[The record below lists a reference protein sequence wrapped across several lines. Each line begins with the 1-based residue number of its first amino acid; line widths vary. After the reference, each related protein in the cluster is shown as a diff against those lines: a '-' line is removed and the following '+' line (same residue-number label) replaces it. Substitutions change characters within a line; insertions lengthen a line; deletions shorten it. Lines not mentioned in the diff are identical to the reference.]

1 MEALRIT
8 GMEKSF
14 GTNRVLKGVSLTVN
28 TGEVLAVLGPSGSGK
43 STLLRCCTFLE
54 QMDSGEICYF
64 GKQALKKEPALRFLL
79 WMSASSGAILGWFSK
94 TLTCFH
100 IGACCEISLMP
111 R

>member
-14 GTNRVLKGVSLTVN
+14 GTNQVLKGVSLTVN
-28 TGEVLAVLGPSGSGK
+28 TGEVLAILGPSGSGK

-64 GKQALKKEPALRFLL
+64 GKQALKKEDGVKVSTGDEREFRRDFGLV
-79 WMSASSGAILGWFSK
+79 SK
-94 TLTCFH
+94 TLTSFL
-100 IGACCEISLMP
+100 IGQCCEISLTP